1 MVTNQQELMYV
12 GMFCGGIGAWET
24 SFTRAARER
33 QVLEKYRILAINH
46 NLKAINLHRR
56 NHPEAEHLC
65 EDINQ
70 VNPRRLTRG
79 KRVDIIG
86 ASPACTHFSNALGDV
101 PREEQQRV
109 GPFRVVDWM
118 YETSPRAVVCENVP
132 EIKAWGALDEDGKP
146 IKELKGTTFHA
157 WIEAMRSL
165 GYDVQYRDIC
175 AADYGVPTSRLR
187 TFIIARKDRPVYW
200 PEPTHAQNGAGG
212 LKPWRPA
219 SEVIDQEDLGI
230 SIFDR
235 KKPLVEKTL
244 RRIRIGLNRFVG
256 IAVRQDMRG
265 YLGLDVLEEFCED
278 ELETSFLCKYFKSGT
293 AVSLRDPLDTI
304 TTHDRFG
311 LVNIIL
317 DGSAIADVRYRILK
331 PEELARAMN
340 FDGLQLTGHKKED
353 VFYIGN
359 SVAGGVTDA
368 IMRTFLN

>member
-1 MVTNQQELMYV
+1 VIRQIRAGLPEVEFLLFTSGFGSADPRDDAELGKIRDPAGY
-12 GMFCGGIGAWET
+12 
-24 SFTRAARER
+24 AASLKKLAAEER
-33 QVLEKYRILAINH
+33 CAFLDMR
-46 NLKAINLHRR
+46 
-56 NHPEAEHLC
+56 
-65 EDINQ
+65 
-70 VNPRRLTRG
+70 
-79 KRVDIIG
+79 
-86 ASPACTHFSNALGDV
+86 SP
-101 PREEQQRV
+101 
-109 GPFRVVDWM
+109 
-118 YETSPRAVVCENVP
+118 
-132 EIKAWGALDEDGKP
+132 
-146 IKELKGTTFHA
+146 

-219 SEVIDQEDLGI
+219 SEVIDFDDMGI

-256 IAVRQDMRG
+256 MPVRQDMRG
-265 YLGLDVLEEFCED
+265 YLGLNVLEEFRED
-278 ELETSFLCKYFKSGT
+278 GLETAFLCKYFKSGT

-311 LVNIIL
+311 LVNVIL
-317 DGSAIADVRYRILK
+317 DGSAIADIRYRILK
-331 PEELARAMN
+331 PVELACAMN
-340 FDGLQLTGHKKED
+340 FDGLQLTGHKNED

-359 SVAGGVTDA
+359 SVACGVTDA